1 MGTRNVVDLD
11 KVRERRQKQREN
23 EAGAICRKC
32 GSAGAFVW
40 AHIVHC
46 SEWSTEQ
53 KVRAMTGRYELDEAG
68 ARKTVERW
76 ERHKAEVIDLAA
88 R

>member
-1 MGTRNVVDLD
+1 MGRVYGDVTSPDRVFENPLPTMDDLSAD
-11 KVRERRQKQREN
+11 RSSMKLGCFDGRAASCPGRVR
-23 EAGAICRKC
+23 
-32 GSAGAFVW
+32 
-40 AHIVHC
+40 
-46 SEWSTEQ
+46 EQ

-68 ARKTVERW
+68 VRKTVERW

>member
-1 MGTRNVVDLD
+1 
-11 KVRERRQKQREN
+11 VREHRRKQREN
-23 EAGAICRKC
+23 EAGAICRNC

-40 AHIVHC
+40 ALSVHC

-53 KVRAMTGRYELDEAG
+53 TVRAMTGRFVLDEAG